1 MEWENERTPKKM
13 TGMTKCGVPNRTM
26 GFEHRGIP
34 RGYQSGVIAGRAS
47 FFRLL
52 RKGR

>member
-1 MEWENERTPKKM
+1 MEWKNEPTPKRV
-13 TGMTKCGVPNRTM
+13 TGATKCGVPKGTM

-52 RKGR
+52 RKVG